1 MTMSKEN
8 KSREIVDAII
18 TGQNT
23 WVLNHLYKTSLPHI
37 IRFVSMNSGDEEEAK
52 DIFQDAVV
60 ALFTTVKLGKFDK
73 EKDVNAY
80 VYSVSRNLWINR
92 VKRRNRQQG
101 LEKVT
106 LSTLDET
113 PLSTVL
119 DEEKKKVIEEL
130 LEKAGSKCRDL
141 LRYSLYD
148 NLSMKEIAAKMGFSG
163 EDVAKTSHYRC
174 KQKLIEIVENDQRIL
189 DLFKG

>member
-1 MTMSKEN
+1 MSKDN
-8 KSREIVDAII
+8 KSQEIVDAII

-23 WVLNHLYKTSLPHI
+23 WVLNHLYKTSLPQI
-37 IRFVSMNSGDEEEAK
+37 VRYVSMNSGDEEEAK

-92 VKRRNRQQG
+92 VRRRNRQQG

-106 LSTLDET
+106 LTEAGET
-113 PLSTVL
+113 PLAVVL
-119 DEEKKKVIEEL
+119 SEEKKEVISEL
-130 LEKAGSKCRDL
+130 LEKAGSKCKEL

-148 NLSMKEIAAKMGFSG
+148 NLSMKEIAVKMGFSG

-174 KQKLIEIVENDQRIL
+174 KQKLIEIVENDRRIL